1 MRNSR
6 KSSILPP
13 KISFLSSHQS
23 DTTMAK
29 TFPAKTTRPVG
40 LTLLLAGLNACDP
53 QPVQPTVQA
62 SAASE
67 QPAAARGAGDFPTL
81 TRVEYVLECMQE
93 HGGQN
98 YDNMYHCACA
108 VDVVAKTMTP
118 DEYDQAVTFTNLFGM
133 GGERGAV
140 FRDPP
145 QSEQLRKKLKDAKT
159 AANDTCFPK
168 TPGSARDQEGR

>member
-1 MRNSR
+1 
-6 KSSILPP
+6 
-13 KISFLSSHQS
+13 
-23 DTTMAK
+23 MAK
-29 TFPAKTTRPVG
+29 TFPAKTTRPVA

-53 QPVQPTVQA
+53 QPVQPTVQT

-67 QPAAARGAGDFPTL
+67 QTPAGAAAPQGANDFPTL
-81 TRVEYVLECMQE
+81 TRVEYVLQCMQE

-108 VDVVAKTMTP
+108 VDVIAKAMAP
-118 DEYDQAVTFTNLFGM
+118 EEYDQAVTFTNLFGM
-133 GGERGAV
+133 AGERGSV

-145 QSEQLRKKLKDAKT
+145 QSEQLRKKLKDAKA

-168 TPGSARDQEGR
+168 APGSTRGQDGK

>member
-1 MRNSR
+1 M
-6 KSSILPP
+6 
-13 KISFLSSHQS
+13 
-23 DTTMAK
+23 K
-29 TFPAKTTRPVG
+29 TIFPARTIRPVA
-40 LTLLLAGLNACDP
+40 LTLLLAGLHACEP
-53 QPVQPTVQA
+53 QPVQPTVQT
-62 SAASE
+62 SAVAE
-67 QPAAARGAGDFPTL
+67 QPAATPPSTGDFPTL
-81 TRVEYVLECMQE
+81 TRVEYVLQCMQE

-108 VDVVAKTMTP
+108 VDVVAKAMTA

-145 QSEQLRKKLKDAKT
+145 QSEQLRKKLKDAKA

-168 TPGSARDQEGR
+168 MPGSAGSQRGG

>member
-1 MRNSR
+1 M
-6 KSSILPP
+6 K
-13 KISFLSSHQS
+13 KI
-23 DTTMAK
+23 
-29 TFPAKTTRPVG
+29 FPARTPRPAA

-53 QPVQPTVQA
+53 QPVQPTVQT
-62 SAASE
+62 STASE
-67 QPAAARGAGDFPTL
+67 QPAAAQGAAGDFPTL
-81 TRVEYVLECMQE
+81 TRVEYVLQCMQE

-108 VDVVAKTMTP
+108 VDVIAKAMTA

-145 QSEQLRKKLKDAKT
+145 QSEQLRNKLKDAKA
-159 AANDTCFPK
+159 AANDACFPK
-168 TPGSARDQEGR
+168 TPGSARGQEGK